1 MRLPVILILLI
12 NTFIAAAQ
20 KKNNSASNNQMIDNL
35 VTMLQQDP
43 DNPLKIDSES
53 LQKIAGG
60 LPEGTLKQKLLTYSQ
75 NIGTDNDLSMR
86 QIYWDLGAAFNDGNL
101 TAQQAEYQKIGT
113 NLNLLLQSPEKLAEK
128 LGITSNIGNGMFFSD
143 PAYRATLYE
152 ATGIPN
158 MNEDTAMGVTLA
170 VASLAALQGSQQF
183 KEDYK
188 KYSKMSWAMVYSEAD
203 HTLSKNLIDAAV
215 LKAPYN
221 FVTSLYKYDFENG
234 STLSVENGVLI
245 LKNSKL
251 NLSKKLATVIWKN
264 DGDSGFEEPHMVRV
278 EISNDEQFFT
288 VTTGKNPHPDSGLNK
303 KEGYIINSLTGEAI
317 THKDLYSALMS
328 TAIIQPSFNDQKL
341 EYYYPYYTSLLYNE
355 MDLKK
360 KQDSRRVVLPNEDN
374 FLIKN
379 KKRKSSLLE
388 FFPYAVK
395 TGNELLSLM
404 WAYGQDDTFKL
415 GPADETIYSSS
426 FLYGDKF
433 DNKKGLNSGAT
444 NKLTGLTSTKNGDL
458 FFTTANGQIGK
469 ISGPTH
475 NLENAEALL
484 KTAQTSAFAKPY
496 DFIIKDKYLFNGG
509 RSMKALPKLMTSGD
523 EKWLVYLVDYKMYLI
538 SASDI
543 SITKEFDLTSIPFG
557 SFFTKENGDY
567 VLNLVSLNQ
576 FKIPVIKKYSFSGL
590 CKSKKLPIPAKTSK
604 GSTAKEPAAS
614 ISEEI
619 KNLKVLRDEGTIT
632 EEEFTK
638 AKNKLLKTN

>member
-1 MRLPVILILLI
+1 MRLHIILILLI
-12 NTFIAAAQ
+12 NTYIATAQ
-20 KKNNSASNNQMIDNL
+20 KKNNSTSSNQLIDNL

-60 LPEGTLKQKLLTYSQ
+60 LPEGTLKQKMLTYSQ
-75 NIGTDNDLSMR
+75 NIGIDNDLSMR
-86 QIYWDLGAAFNDGNL
+86 QVYWDLGVAFNNDNL
-101 TAQQAEYQKIGT
+101 TTQQAEYQKMGT
-113 NLNLLLQSPEKLAEK
+113 SLNLLLQSPEKLAEK
-128 LGITSNIGNGMFFSD
+128 LGITSNLGNGMFFND
-143 PAYRATLYE
+143 PAYRATLSE

-158 MNEDTAMGVTLA
+158 MNQDTAMGVTLA

-188 KYSKMSWAMVYSEAD
+188 KYAKMSWAIVYSEAD
-203 HTLSKNLIDAAV
+203 HNLSKNLIDAAV

-221 FVTSLYKYDFENG
+221 FVTSLYRYDFDNG
-234 STLSVENGVLI
+234 STLSVENGILI
-245 LKNSKL
+245 LKNSKS

-264 DGDSGFEEPHMVRV
+264 DGNSGFEEPHMVRV
-278 EISNDEQFFT
+278 EISDDENFFT
-288 VTTGKNPHPDSGLNK
+288 VTTGKNPHTDSGLEK

-317 THKDLYSALMS
+317 TYKDLYTALMS
-328 TAIIQPSFNDQKL
+328 TAIIQPSFNNQKL
-341 EYYYPYYTSLLYNE
+341 EYYYPYYASLLYNE
-355 MDLKK
+355 MDFKK
-360 KQDSRRVVLPNEDN
+360 KQDSKRVVLPNEDN

-379 KKRKSSLLE
+379 KTRKSSLLE

-395 TGNELLSLM
+395 SGNELLSLM
-404 WAYGQDDTFKL
+404 WAYGKDDTIHL
-415 GPADETIYSSS
+415 GPVDETIYSSS

-433 DNKKGLNSGAT
+433 DNKKGLNIGVT
-444 NKLTGLTSTKNGDL
+444 NKLTGLTSTKSGDL

-469 ISGPTH
+469 ISGSTH
-475 NLENAEALL
+475 NLENAETLL
-484 KTAQTSAFAKPY
+484 KTAQTSSFAKAY

-509 RSMKALPKLMTSGD
+509 RSIIALPKLMVSGD

-538 SASDI
+538 NTSDI
-543 SITKEFDLTSIPFG
+543 TITKEFDLTAIPFG

-590 CKSKKLPIPAKTSK
+590 CKSQKIIIPAKKASASDAK
-604 GSTAKEPAAS
+604 QSTIS

-619 KNLKVLRDEGTIT
+619 KSLKALLDEGTIT
-632 EEEFTK
+632 EEEFMK

>member
-1 MRLPVILILLI
+1 MRLYIISILLI
-12 NTFIAAAQ
+12 NTFIVAAQ
-20 KKNNSASNNQMIDNL
+20 KKNNSTNNQLIDNL
-35 VTMLQQDP
+35 VTMVQQDP

-75 NIGTDNDLSMR
+75 NIGMDSDLSMR
-86 QIYWDLGAAFNDGNL
+86 QVYWDLGVAFNDDNL
-101 TAQQAEYQKIGT
+101 TTQQAEYQKMGAS
-113 NLNLLLQSPEKLAEK
+113 LNLLLESPEKLADK
-128 LGITSNIGNGMFFSD
+128 LGITSNLGNGMFFND
-143 PAYRATLYE
+143 PAYRTALSE

-158 MNEDTAMGVTLA
+158 MNQDTAMGVTLA

-183 KEDYK
+183 KQDYK

-203 HTLSKNLIDAAV
+203 HNLSKNLIDAAV

-251 NLSKKLATVIWKN
+251 NVSKKLATVIWKN

-278 EISNDEQFFT
+278 EVSDDEKFFT

-317 THKDLYSALMS
+317 THKDLYNALMS

-341 EYYYPYYTSLLYNE
+341 EYYYSYYASLLYNE
-355 MDLKK
+355 MDFNK
-360 KQDSRRVVLPNEDN
+360 KQDSKRVVLPNEDN

-395 TGNELLSLM
+395 MGNELLSLM
-404 WAYGQDDTFKL
+404 WAYGQDDTIHL
-415 GPADETIYSSS
+415 GPVEETIYSSS

-433 DNKKGLNSGAT
+433 DNKKGLNIGLT
-444 NKLTGLTSTKNGDL
+444 NKLTGLTSTNNGDL

-469 ISGPTH
+469 ISGPTY
-475 NLENAEALL
+475 NIENAETLL
-484 KTAQTSAFAKPY
+484 KTAQTASFAKPY

-509 RSMKALPKLMTSGD
+509 RSMKALPKLMTSVD

-538 SASDI
+538 NALDI
-543 SITKEFDLTSIPFG
+543 TITKEFDLTAIPFG

-590 CKSKKLPIPAKTSK
+590 CNSKKLPIPAKKASV
-604 GSTAKEPAAS
+604 SIAKESTTS

-619 KNLKVLRDEGTIT
+619 KNLKALRDEGTIT

>member
-1 MRLPVILILLI
+1 MRVYIILILLI
-12 NTFIAAAQ
+12 TASIATAQ
-20 KKNNSASNNQMIDNL
+20 KKNNSASTNQLIDNL

-75 NIGTDNDLSMR
+75 NIGIDNDLSMR
-86 QIYWDLGAAFNDGNL
+86 QVYWDLGVAFNNDNL
-101 TAQQAEYQKIGT
+101 TTQQAEYQKMGT

-128 LGITSNIGNGMFFSD
+128 LGITSNLGNGMFFND
-143 PAYRATLYE
+143 PAYRATLSE
-152 ATGIPN
+152 AIGIPN
-158 MNEDTAMGVTLA
+158 MNQDTAMGVTLA

-188 KYSKMSWAMVYSEAD
+188 KYAKMSWAMVYSEAD
-203 HTLSKNLIDAAV
+203 HNLSKNLIDAAV

-221 FVTSLYKYDFENG
+221 FVTSLYKYDFKNG

-264 DGDSGFEEPHMVRV
+264 DGNSGFEEPHMVRI
-278 EISNDEQFFT
+278 EISGDENFFT
-288 VTTGKNPHPDSGLNK
+288 VTTGKKPHPDSGLDK
-303 KEGYIINSLTGEAI
+303 KEGYVINSLTGEAI
-317 THKDLYSALMS
+317 THKDLYSVLMS
-328 TAIIQPSFNDQKL
+328 TATIQPSFNDQKL
-341 EYYYPYYTSLLYNE
+341 EYYWSYYTSLMYI
-355 MDLKK
+355 DLDFKK
-360 KQDSRRVVLPNEDN
+360 KPDSKRIVLPNEDN

-379 KKRKSSLLE
+379 KRQKNVTE
-388 FFPYAVK
+388 YFPYAMQ
-395 TGNELLSLM
+395 TGEGLLSLV
-404 WAYGQDDTFKL
+404 WGSGQDLTLRL
-415 GPADETIYSSS
+415 GPVDETIYSSS

-433 DNKKGLNSGAT
+433 DNKKGLNIGVT

-458 FFTTANGQIGK
+458 FFTTANGHIGK
-469 ISGPTH
+469 ISGSTH
-475 NLENAEALL
+475 NLENAETLL
-484 KTAQTSAFAKPY
+484 KTAQTSSFAKPY

-523 EKWLVYLVDYKMYLI
+523 EKWLVYLIDYKMYLI
-538 SASDI
+538 NASDI
-543 SITKEFDLTSIPFG
+543 TITKEFDLTAIPFG

-590 CKSKKLPIPAKTSK
+590 ANSKKIEIPAKKSLS
-604 GSTAKEPAAS
+604 STAKESTAS

-619 KNLKVLRDEGTIT
+619 KSLKALRDEGTIT